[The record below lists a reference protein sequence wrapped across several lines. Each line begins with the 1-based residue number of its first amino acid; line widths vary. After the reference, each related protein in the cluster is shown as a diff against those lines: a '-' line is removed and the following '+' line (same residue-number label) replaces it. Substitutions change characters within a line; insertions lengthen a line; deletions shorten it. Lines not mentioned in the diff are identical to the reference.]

1 MPHILRFK
9 NVDVLENGNQCS
21 DAAQAIYDQYE
32 TDGKIVE
39 LDIVSS
45 LAGEYTKISFATS
58 EDCDAFQDEMEAIN
72 EDTTSGSNRSDVT
85 RYDE

>member
-21 DAAQAIYDQYE
+21 DAAQAIYDQFE
-32 TDGKIVE
+32 ADGKIVE
-39 LDIVSS
+39 LDVISS
-45 LAGEYTKISFATS
+45 LGGSYTKIAFSTS
-58 EDCDAFQDEMEAIN
+58 EDCDDFQEQMAAIDEEG
-72 EDTTSGSNRSDVT
+72 TSGSNRSNHT

>member
-9 NVDVLENGNQCS
+9 NEGKLDNGNQCS
-21 DAAQAIYDQYE
+21 DAGQAIYDRYVAE
-32 TDGKIVE
+32 GKIIE
-39 LDIVSS
+39 MDIISN
-45 LAGEYTKISFATS
+45 LGGEFTKIAFQTS

-72 EDTTSGSNRSDVT
+72 EDATSGANRSDVT